1 MASSEARRAIPRNRP
16 NVKDA
21 SSDVILGFD
30 PGGQERFGWAVLN
43 SGKPPLALLGSGVAS
58 TGREA
63 VRAARALAG
72 PATIRA
78 AAIDSPLF
86 WSVFS
91 GRAADQLLRDK
102 LAPFQA
108 ASTVLEVNSLRG
120 ACLVQ
125 GVLAAVELRAMLPSL
140 PISESHPK
148 ALMHLLG
155 VDPRREV
162 RAAQLSPWI
171 RGVLHGEHER
181 DAAVGVLS
189 AWAML
194 ARPTGWCDLS
204 RVEVDTYQ
212 TVPDPLGYWM
222 PVAC

>member
-1 MASSEARRAIPRNRP
+1 
-16 NVKDA
+16 VKDA

-43 SGKPPLALLGSGVAS
+43 CRQPPFALLGSGVAS
-58 TGREA
+58 TARGA
-63 VRAARALAG
+63 VRAACRVAG
-72 PATIRA
+72 PANIRA
-78 AAIDSPLF
+78 AAVDSPLF
-86 WSVFS
+86 WSVLS

-102 LAPFQA
+102 LAPFRA
-108 ASTVLEVNSLRG
+108 GSTVLEVNSLMG

-125 GVLAAVELRAMLPSL
+125 GVLAAVELRAILPSL

-148 ALMHLLG
+148 ALLHLLG

-162 RAAQLSPWI
+162 TAAQLSPWI
-171 RGVLHGEHER
+171 SGVLDGEHER

-204 RVEVDTYQ
+204 RVEADTYRP
-212 TVPDPLGYWM
+212 VPDPLGYWM
-222 PVAC
+222 PVAG